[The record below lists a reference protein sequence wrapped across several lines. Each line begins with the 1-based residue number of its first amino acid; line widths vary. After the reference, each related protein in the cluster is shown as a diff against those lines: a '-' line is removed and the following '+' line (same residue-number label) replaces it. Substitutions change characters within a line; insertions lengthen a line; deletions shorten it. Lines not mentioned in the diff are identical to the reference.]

1 MKYKEGDKVKVKSL
15 DWYNKNKN
23 ERGNVRLKGES
34 FVDEMSKYCGK
45 EVTISKLYNNKY
57 SISENDRWV
66 WTEEMFEDTNM
77 KELVISEEKDKEIYK
92 TANNELKTILE
103 DSFGKDFF
111 IESITDKI
119 RNRIDA
125 FNFYIKNSFGI
136 KAESVTLYS
145 EFLDKTLAYY
155 QALIIVKV
163 LNEGWEADF
172 NNNETKYY
180 IYYDND
186 GGTFRTLSSN
196 NYAYNIGLYFKTR
209 KLAMYFIN
217 TFPDLC
223 NDLYK

>member
-1 MKYKEGDKVKVKSL
+1 ME
-15 DWYNKNKN
+15 NKRPLMLSDVEAK
-23 ERGNVRLKGES
+23 R
-34 FVDEMSKYCGK
+34 
-45 EVTISKLYNNKY
+45 
-57 SISENDRWV
+57 
-66 WTEEMFEDTNM
+66 
-77 KELVISEEKDKEIYK
+77 IYK
-92 TANNELKTILE
+92 TASPELKTVLE
-103 DSFGKDFF
+103 DTFGKDFF
-111 IESITDKI
+111 IESIMDKI
-119 RNRIDA
+119 RNKLDA
-125 FNFYIKNSFGI
+125 LNFYLKNNFGI

-186 GGTFRTLSSN
+186 NGTFRTLSSN
-196 NYAYNIGLYFKTR
+196 NYAYNIGLYFKT
-209 KLAMYFIN
+209 KELAMYFIN